1 MLCETTQIEMEG
13 QSISNDE
20 ISNQRVLIDFEEV
33 VTEDGD
39 TITQVTK
46 ILDTDGIHSDNV
58 ISHVDTGIGVMEVD
72 DSQQEI
78 SEVVENIMDKVEP
91 DTESMET
98 ENIEL
103 STVDITEGN
112 ESCFQIDNGIKKTEP
127 DTEAVSED
135 ELPTEAATKVIQ
147 DFVMNYVISNLIRNR
162 CRS

>member
-20 ISNQRVLIDFEEV
+20 ISHQRMLIDFEEV

-58 ISHVDTGIGVMEVD
+58 ISHVDTGIEVMEVD

-91 DTESMET
+91 DAESLET
-98 ENIEL
+98 DNIEL
-103 STVDITEGN
+103 STVEITEGN
-112 ESCFQIDNGIKKTEP
+112 ESAFQIDNCIKKTEP

-135 ELPTEAATKVIQ
+135 ELPTEAAAKVIQ
-147 DFVMNYVISNLIRNR
+147 NFVMNYVVTNLIRKR